1 MNNFCGSPDL
11 ERSYCFK
18 IPNAYRYYEE
28 NNYEDG
34 VDYHNED
41 NIDVGNTIKMSKKC
55 DSNWRPAGSQF
66 ENYDISTIGKTFC
79 EVFSD
84 NECENLDPST
94 YDYDII
100 LLTARYTLDGYTT
113 VLNCPQCG
121 CTDGTYDVEN
131 FFQMFTGEAT
141 TTTTTTRE
149 ATTTTTTTLA
159 STTSLGYLN

>member
-55 DSNWRPAGSQF
+55 DSNWRPAGSYWDSYSFPYQTYCDYF
-66 ENYDISTIGKTFC
+66 KSECAMNPEEYNFGFMLTQAYST
-79 EVFSD
+79 S
-84 NECENLDPST
+84 
-94 YDYDII
+94 
-100 LLTARYTLDGYTT
+100 DGYTT

-131 FFQMFTGEAT
+131 LFAMYTDETCLQCDYEEWT
-141 TTTTTTRE
+141 TTTTAETYTTY
-149 ATTTTTTTLA
+149 TT
-159 STTSLGYLN
+159 G